1 MVRQISDAA
10 VTMMQLVCCAV
21 LAAGVVLQILLVA
34 AGKNLRLAEAAIVR
48 ALGAPPRLVMRVFLC
63 EFCLLGLSAGVI
75 GSLLGAALASLLST
89 VILGRATVL
98 VDFRIALLAA
108 ASTAVVAAAAGA
120 GASAGILRRKTMEIL
135 RQE

>member
-1 MVRQISDAA
+1 
-10 VTMMQLVCCAV
+10 
-21 LAAGVVLQILLVA
+21 
-34 AGKNLRLAEAAIVR
+34 
-48 ALGAPPRLVMRVFLC
+48 LC
-63 EFCLLGLSAGVI
+63 EFGLLGLSAGVI